1 MEYFRSLSEQQ
12 KMSNKALQDLK
23 HSMIVICDRLKN
35 DDPNIKEEI
44 DGIYNEI
51 MKGQTIVNTGNTSF
65 DALINKKYYA
75 YARTEY

>member
-12 KMSNKALQDLK
+12 KMSNKALHDLK

-35 DDPNIKEEI
+35 DDPKIKEEI

-65 DALINKKYYA
+65 DALINMKYYA